1 MLSGRLS
8 KILEKIPSC
17 DIIADIGT
25 DHGYI
30 PLEAIKSN
38 KCNKAIASDVSK
50 GSLEKAINQVNIS
63 KLNQVIDTRLGSGLK
78 ILKEDEAD
86 VVIIAGMGGILI
98 EEILKEDYHKKFKV
112 KNPTMIFQPVQFPER
127 LRKYLIENSFEIID
141 EDLVEDDKIIYNII
155 VSKKRLAE
163 KVNNWD
169 EMDFEF
175 GKINIEKKHPLLLK
189 LIDRKINEQEKII
202 HRLKNAEG
210 ENISS
215 RLEEVETLL
224 YKFKELRKCC
234 FQK

>member
-1 MLSGRLS
+1 MLSARLS

-17 DIIADIGT
+17 DILADIGT

-38 KCNKAIASDVSK
+38 KCKKAIASDVSK
-50 GSLEKAINQVNIS
+50 GSLEKAINQVNLS
-63 KLNQVIDTRLGSGLK
+63 NLNLVIDTRLGSGLK
-78 ILKEDEAD
+78 VLKEDETD
-86 VVIIAGMGGILI
+86 VLIIAGMGGILI
-98 EEILKEDYHKKFKV
+98 KEILKDDYDKKFKV
-112 KNPTMIFQPVQFPER
+112 KTPTMIFQPVQFPES
-127 LRKYLIENSFEIID
+127 LRKYLIENNFEIID

-155 VSKKRLAE
+155 ISKKGLGE
-163 KVNNWD
+163 KTDTWND
-169 EMDFEF
+169 MDFEF

-189 LIDRKINEQEKII
+189 LLDRKINEQEKII
-202 HRLKNAEG
+202 QKLKDAEG